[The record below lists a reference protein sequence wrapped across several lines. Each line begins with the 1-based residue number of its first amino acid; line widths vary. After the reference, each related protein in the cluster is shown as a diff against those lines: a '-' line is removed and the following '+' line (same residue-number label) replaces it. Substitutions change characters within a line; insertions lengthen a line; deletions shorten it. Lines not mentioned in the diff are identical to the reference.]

1 MRAFP
6 NSWKF
11 SSFHML
17 TLPFNHLTIFLVR
30 RTPACS
36 EIRNFFDMHLLSS
49 TIYPFK
55 RASRSL
61 LKQVYVGTS
70 WELLEVMLA
79 QVGLKLAHMGP
90 LGGHLGSSSLNMP
103 HLGPNLAQ
111 IDLKLASSWPQ
122 DEPMERK
129 SRKLKSIR
137 NTIGF

>member
-6 NSWKF
+6 HSWKF

-61 LKQVYVGTS
+61 LRQVYVGGS
-70 WELLEVMLA
+70 GA
-79 QVGLKLAHMGP
+79 YKN
-90 LGGHLGSSSLNMP
+90 LGKTYKNAIWDTPGHSQTL
-103 HLGPNLAQ
+103 
-111 IDLKLASSWPQ
+111 
-122 DEPMERK
+122 
-129 SRKLKSIR
+129 
-137 NTIGF
+137 